1 MATTDRLIDLN
12 VFATKED
19 VEELKIY
26 FRAMAMQN
34 GLKTT
39 MDISDVAGVEGVSV
53 SFIKQADNRYLLPR
67 FVESA
72 YPTGPVRWTIEEYV
86 AWRRKD
92 PHQRQ
97 AEYRALVSKKR
108 KEASNIA

>member
-1 MATTDRLIDLN
+1 MGTTINLDD
-12 VFATKED
+12 FATKKD
-19 VEELKIY
+19 IEELLIY

-39 MDISDVAGVEGVSV
+39 MNISDVAGVEGVSV

-67 FVESA
+67 FGDSA
-72 YPTGPVRWTIEEYV
+72 YPTGPVRWPIEEYV
-86 AWRRKD
+86 AWRRRD
-92 PHQRQ
+92 PFQRQ
-97 AEYRALVSKKR
+97 AEYRALISKKR

>member
-19 VEELKIY
+19 MEELKIY

-67 FVESA
+67 FGESA
-72 YPTGPVRWTIEEYV
+72 YPTGPVRWPIEEYV

-92 PHQRQ
+92 PFQRQ
-97 AEYRALVSKKR
+97 AEYRALIAKKR
-108 KEASNIA
+108 KEAINIA